1 MYYAES
7 DTSDSE
13 SNDSLKL
20 GPSEAQASTSQS
32 KNNDYDPFGSQIAE
46 IDSMRKNFNTE
57 YYDLL
62 EKLDR
67 CHRKSDIN
75 DNEIEPIY
83 NNALITFDKLV
94 KVERYL
100 LNKNMIFSKRIR
112 NAILTN
118 IEEDNYRNPLDSYNF
133 GEDTFEYIK
142 YLFYC

>member
-1 MYYAES
+1 M
-7 DTSDSE
+7 
-13 SNDSLKL
+13 
-20 GPSEAQASTSQS
+20 
-32 KNNDYDPFGSQIAE
+32 
-46 IDSMRKNFNTE
+46 
-57 YYDLL
+57 

-118 IEEDNYRNPLDSYNF
+118 IEEDNYGNPLDSYNF

-142 YLFYC
+142 YLFYCSLSLRILEKI